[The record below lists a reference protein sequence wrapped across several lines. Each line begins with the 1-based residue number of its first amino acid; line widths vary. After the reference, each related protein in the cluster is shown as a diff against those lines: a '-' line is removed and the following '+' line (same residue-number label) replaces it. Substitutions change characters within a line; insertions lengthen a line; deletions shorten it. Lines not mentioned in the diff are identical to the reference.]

1 VTMTLS
7 PGTHQVTIIAAGYD
21 NLEVKKSYTVTVQ

>member
-1 VTMTLS
+1 MTLS
-7 PGTHQVTIIAAGYD
+7 AGTHHVTIIAAGYD